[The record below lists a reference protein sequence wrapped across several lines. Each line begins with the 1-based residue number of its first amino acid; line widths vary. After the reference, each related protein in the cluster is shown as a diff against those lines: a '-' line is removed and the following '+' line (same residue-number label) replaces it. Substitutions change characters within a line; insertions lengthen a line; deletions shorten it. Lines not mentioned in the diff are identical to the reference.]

1 MRYSK
6 EDFLEVQK
14 LVAQLNKILVE
25 KFACNKVNVGIY
37 PDKSIY
43 VDIYEKLSSVSK
55 FQD

>member
-6 EDFLEVQK
+6 DDFLEVQK
-14 LVAQLNKILVE
+14 LVSQLNKILVE

-55 FQD
+55 FHG